1 MIRIMKSIQVCFLH
15 NAYVERLENGHI
27 GGLEDT
33 LMISINAQLLK
44 PAADICAV
52 MWHLYAAFCHLLFIL
67 HPPII
72 SFITPVCSGHRR
84 FCTCRGFVVL
94 SWFNVII
101 QALRAQDNPAR
112 YIHRRHGQIVRE
124 WKVLRNSYEAEHI
137 WCINNALTSCT
148 SLICHSN
155 VDWCRRI
162 HWCFCGKET
171 PQEGSRPAPHGTG
184 LSDTE
189 RMRGTG
195 EWLLEA
201 GPVMMK
207 TI

>member
-1 MIRIMKSIQVCFLH
+1 MSRIMKSIQVCFLH

-124 WKVLRNSYEAEHI
+124 WKVLRNSYGSGTHLMYKY
-137 WCINNALTSCT
+137 CIDLKWQAVPLWFAIALWTGAGEYIDVSVVRRRRKRAVDLHHMGQA
-148 SLICHSN
+148 SLTQSAWG
-155 VDWCRRI
+155 VL
-162 HWCFCGKET
+162 E
-171 PQEGSRPAPHGTG
+171 
-184 LSDTE
+184 SDY
-189 RMRGTG
+189 
-195 EWLLEA
+195 WKQVL
-201 GPVMMK
+201 
-207 TI
+207 